1 MPFLAGQVPFL
12 LGDCVVPN
20 HLHSVVTQAKHTTFE
35 EPEKLYQNESWEMQP
50 PAQAVTELG
59 WEWGL

>member
-1 MPFLAGQVPFL
+1 MPI
-12 LGDCVVPN
+12 